1 MYHKLIYIFIISFLL
16 FSCSK
21 KEVVVTTPSNNEEKS
36 LEVYNE
42 ATIALE
48 EGQYYYASSKFLEA
62 ENILPTV
69 EGSAK
74 ASLMSSYC
82 LYLINFY
89 SEAEEGLER
98 FIRKYPA
105 DKNITY
111 AYYLLVII
119 NYEQILDESKDITPL
134 LTSKEKIVDFLE
146 RYPDTEYALDL
157 KFKLDL
163 IDNQLAAKEIYIA
176 KYYIETKKWIPAINR
191 LKIVV
196 KNYDETIFIEEALHR
211 LVEVYYMIGL
221 EEEAKTTAALLG
233 YNYNSSEWYQQ
244 SYKLLN
250 KDYKIPKKKKPKKDK
265 DKGIIKR
272 TIKKILG

>member
-111 AYYLLVII
+111 AYYLLAII

-134 LTSKEKIVDFLE
+134 LTSKEKILDFLE

>member
-21 KEVVVTTPSNNEEKS
+21 KEVVVTTPSNNEDKS

>member
-111 AYYLLVII
+111 AYYLLAII

>member
-111 AYYLLVII
+111 AYYLLAII

-250 KDYKIPKKKKPKKDK
+250 KDYKIPKKKTPKKDK

>member
-48 EGQYYYASSKFLEA
+48 VGKYYYASSKFLEA

-163 IDNQLAAKEIYIA
+163 IDIQLAAKEIYIS
-176 KYYIETKKWIPAINR
+176 KYYIETKKWFPAINR